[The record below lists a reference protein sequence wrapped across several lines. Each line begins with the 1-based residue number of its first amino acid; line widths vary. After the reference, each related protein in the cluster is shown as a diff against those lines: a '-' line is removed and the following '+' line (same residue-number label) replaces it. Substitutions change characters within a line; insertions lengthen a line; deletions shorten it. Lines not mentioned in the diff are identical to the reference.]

1 MPNNYT
7 RFTVLLQVFF
17 HLSKLLIIKRKH
29 QNEIIL
35 VRFLDLGSIG
45 LKSVINFLLFR
56 SQFSFLKQFRDFV
69 RKE

>member
-17 HLSKLLIIKRKH
+17 HLSKPLIIKRTH

-35 VRFLDLGSIG
+35 VRFLGLGCIG
-45 LKSVINFLLFR
+45 LKSVINFLFFR